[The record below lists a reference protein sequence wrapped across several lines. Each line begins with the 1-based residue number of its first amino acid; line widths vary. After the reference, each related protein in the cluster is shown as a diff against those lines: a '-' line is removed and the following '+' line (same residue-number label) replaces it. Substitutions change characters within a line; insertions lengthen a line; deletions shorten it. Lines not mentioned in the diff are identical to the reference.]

1 MASEDDLWRLVAAGR
16 QGVLATGRPQL
27 SNVLYLADAAR
38 RVLRISTTAR
48 RVKARNLARDP
59 RAALHVS
66 GGDFWQYAVAEG
78 TATLSA
84 VASVPMTMPA
94 VSCWQCI
101 RPATANRSPAPSAR
115 R

>member
-16 QGVLATGRPQL
+16 QGVLATVARDGRPQL

-48 RVKARNLARDP
+48 RVKARKPSPRSAG
-59 RAALHVS
+59 RAAR
-66 GGDFWQYAVAEG
+66 Q
-78 TATLSA
+78 
-84 VASVPMTMPA
+84 
-94 VSCWQCI
+94 
-101 RPATANRSPAPSAR
+101 R